1 MAPTERRTL
10 TQSVAN
16 LSTEVWRLAAS
27 RRLTIAVLT
36 FALALALA
44 GALAPMTLP
53 PEARAE
59 HARLETALSGGW
71 PDGPTAGSRLAGVG
85 LAALGA
91 LCFVRLLQT
100 WLVGWGAAAPRDA
113 VSRVHEMPGT
123 VDEVWRACGAAL
135 SVAGLTLERSADRD
149 GCRMGLARRGGLAG
163 RLRGALYLGIL
174 LVLAAGVVGRMWG
187 WSGEPIELVLGETG
201 VLGPDGAPSARLE
214 QLAVTPLRGGVTE
227 ALSSTLAITADG
239 APAERVI
246 VRTGR
251 AAHAAGLSYYE
262 LAHGPAVRVAAHGDK
277 GVALRLQSMSRDPA
291 PRSVARF
298 SFSGAQQEQLLAVPD
313 ANLIVRLVYYPS
325 LAARGYAGPVV
336 HVRAERG
343 VDGLR
348 LAEEFLT
355 ASGALAVG
363 DVTLDI
369 GFEYYVMMRAAREPH
384 VPVAAAG
391 AVLVLAGIVG
401 LALWPERRA
410 WVAVCGRG
418 DDGAGDALVC
428 QIAVEPR
435 DASAG
440 WLLAADAVL
449 SERVCDARDRLGG

>member
-1 MAPTERRTL
+1 M
-10 TQSVAN
+10 
-16 LSTEVWRLAAS
+16 
-27 RRLTIAVLT
+27 
-36 FALALALA
+36 
-44 GALAPMTLP
+44 
-53 PEARAE
+53 
-59 HARLETALSGGW
+59 
-71 PDGPTAGSRLAGVG
+71 
-85 LAALGA
+85 
-91 LCFVRLLQT
+91 
-100 WLVGWGAAAPRDA
+100 
-113 VSRVHEMPGT
+113 
-123 VDEVWRACGAAL
+123 
-135 SVAGLTLERSADRD
+135 
-149 GCRMGLARRGGLAG
+149 
-163 RLRGALYLGIL
+163 
-174 LVLAAGVVGRMWG
+174 
-187 WSGEPIELVLGETG
+187 
-201 VLGPDGAPSARLE
+201 
-214 QLAVTPLRGGVTE
+214 
-227 ALSSTLAITADG
+227 
-239 APAERVI
+239 
-246 VRTGR
+246 
-251 AAHAAGLSYYE
+251 
-262 LAHGPAVRVAAHGDK
+262 
-277 GVALRLQSMSRDPA
+277 
-291 PRSVARF
+291 
-298 SFSGAQQEQLLAVPD
+298 PD

-449 SERVCDARDRLGG
+449 AERVCDARDRLGG